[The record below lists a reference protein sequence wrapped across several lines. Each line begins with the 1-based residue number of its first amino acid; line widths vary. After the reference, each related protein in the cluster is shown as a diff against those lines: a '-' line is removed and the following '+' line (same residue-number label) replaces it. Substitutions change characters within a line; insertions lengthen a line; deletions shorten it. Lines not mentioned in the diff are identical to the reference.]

1 MAKPLDERIAAA
13 MGDGARAATVAELID
28 EVSASVAISQAEHD
42 RLDALSKSATASE
55 AEADKAAD
63 DASKLSRKVVRLAAK
78 RDQLQERYED
88 LLNSDRRRR
97 AVEEHAAVNERRT
110 KLVEDLRIDGPR
122 IIGEL
127 VTLLDRIKSSE
138 AECGALNKT
147 RAYGLD
153 WLDSAEA
160 EARGC
165 PATFCQ
171 PSGSQI
177 PRLVNMKVPTFDAS
191 QTTELA
197 WPVRDRTLA
206 LLQNM
211 EQEARRQAHIK
222 RQEEAARWKRY
233 VVTPPTN
240 NTAMFTIA
248 RQGGDVGV
256 YRDVQILTLS
266 SEMAEAAR
274 AKGCGVRPAA
284 DNESIGMPASVSVL

>member
-13 MGDGARAATVAELID
+13 MGDGARAATVAGLID
-28 EVSASVAISQAEHD
+28 EVSASVATSQAEHD
-42 RLDALSKSATASE
+42 RLDAISKSATASE

-63 DASKLSRKVVRLAAK
+63 DASKLARKVVRLAAK

-97 AVEEHAAVNERRT
+97 AVEEHAAVNERRM
-110 KLVEDLRIDGPR
+110 KLVTDLRIDGQR
-122 IIGEL
+122 VIDEL
-127 VTLLDRIKSSE
+127 LTLLDRIKASD
-138 AECGALNKT
+138 AECDALNKT

-165 PATFCQ
+165 SATFRQQC
-171 PSGSQI
+171 GSQI

-206 LLQNM
+206 RLQNM

-222 RQEEAARWKRY
+222 RQEEIARWKRY

-248 RQGGDVGV
+248 HQGGDAGV
-256 YRDVQILTLS
+256 YRDLQILILS
-266 SEMAEAAR
+266 PEMAEAAR
-274 AKGCGVRPAA
+274 AKGCQVRLAA
-284 DNESIGMPASVSVL
+284 DNETIGLPTAVGVI